1 VVKAPSTNIQPPENI
16 QTSTSNQREAL
27 SNEFMFWELGGSLEL
42 GAPATDKFT
51 VLFPICR
58 TA

>member
-1 VVKAPSTNIQPPENI
+1 VEGGKSTKHQHPENI

-27 SNEFMFWELGGSLEL
+27 ANEFMFWELGGSLEL
-42 GAPATDKFT
+42 GALATDKFT
-51 VLFPICR
+51 VPFPTRR